1 MIQRFFH
8 AESSTHTY
16 LIVRGNECII
26 IDPVL
31 DDVDQY
37 SDLIKEKKQKLAYAI
52 DTHIHADHITALG
65 ELRKRHG
72 CITIMGEQSKA
83 TCVSQP
89 IHNREVIKFAD
100 LEIKA
105 LFTPGHTD
113 DSYCYYTEIDNLKYL
128 FTGDTLLINGCGRTD
143 FQNGSSTDLYNS
155 LFTILTELDS
165 DTIVLPAHDYNGK
178 LQSTLGLEFE
188 INPRLNFSCKEEFVE
203 FMDNLKLPDPK
214 LMDVA
219 VTANKN
225 CGISH

>member
-1 MIQRFFH
+1 MIERFFH

-16 LIVRGNECII
+16 LIISGNECVI

-37 SDLIKEKKQKLAYAI
+37 SDLIKAQNLKLAYAI

-65 ELRKRHG
+65 ELRERHG
-72 CITIMGEQSKA
+72 CITVMGEQSQA
-83 TCVSQP
+83 ACVSQP
-89 IHNREVIKFAD
+89 IQCDDVIEFAD
-100 LEIKA
+100 LKIKA

-113 DSYCYYTEIDNLKYL
+113 DSYCYYMEMDSMKYL

-155 LFTILTELDS
+155 LFTILRELDS

-188 INPRLNFSCKEEFVE
+188 NNPRLNFSSKEEFIE
-203 FMDNLKLPDPK
+203 FMNNLNLPDPK
-214 LMDVA
+214 LMDIA

>member
-1 MIQRFFH
+1 M
-8 AESSTHTY
+8 
-16 LIVRGNECII
+16 I

-37 SDLIKEKKQKLAYAI
+37 SDLIKAQNLKLAYAI

-65 ELRKRHG
+65 ELRERHG
-72 CITIMGEQSKA
+72 CITVMGEQSQA
-83 TCVSQP
+83 ACVSQP
-89 IHNREVIKFAD
+89 IQCDDVIEFAD
-100 LEIKA
+100 LKIKA

-113 DSYCYYTEIDNLKYL
+113 DSYCYYMEMDSMKYL

-155 LFTILTELDS
+155 LFTILRELDS

-188 INPRLNFSCKEEFVE
+188 NNPRLNFQAKKSSL
-203 FMDNLKLPDPK
+203 NL
-214 LMDVA
+214 
-219 VTANKN
+219 
-225 CGISH
+225 

>member
-1 MIQRFFH
+1 MIERFFH

-16 LIVRGNECII
+16 LIIRGNECVI

-37 SDLIKEKKQKLAYAI
+37 SDLIKAQNLKLAYAI

-65 ELRKRHG
+65 ELRERHG
-72 CITIMGEQSKA
+72 CITVMGEQSQA
-83 TCVSQP
+83 ACVSQP
-89 IHNREVIKFAD
+89 IQCDDVIEFAD
-100 LEIKA
+100 LKIKA

-113 DSYCYYTEIDNLKYL
+113 DSYCYYMEMDSMKYL

-155 LFTILTELDS
+155 LFTILRELDS

-188 INPRLNFSCKEEFVE
+188 NNPRLNFSSKEEFIE
-203 FMDNLKLPDPK
+203 FMNNLNLPDPK

>member
-1 MIQRFFH
+1 MIERFFH

-16 LIVRGNECII
+16 LIIGGNECVI

-37 SDLIKEKKQKLAYAI
+37 SDLIKAQNLKLAYAI

-65 ELRKRHG
+65 ELRERHG
-72 CITIMGEQSKA
+72 CITVMGEQSQA
-83 TCVSQP
+83 ACVSQP
-89 IHNREVIKFAD
+89 IQCDDVIEFAD
-100 LEIKA
+100 LKIKA

-113 DSYCYYTEIDNLKYL
+113 DSYCYYMEMDSMKYL

-155 LFTILTELDS
+155 LFTILRELDS

-188 INPRLNFSCKEEFVE
+188 NNPRLNFSSKEEFIE
-203 FMDNLKLPDPK
+203 FMNNLNLPDPK
-214 LMDVA
+214 LMDIA

-225 CGISH
+225 CGIS

>member
-1 MIQRFFH
+1 MIERFFH

-16 LIVRGNECII
+16 LIISGNECVI

-37 SDLIKEKKQKLAYAI
+37 SDLIKEQNLKLAYAI

-65 ELRKRHG
+65 ELRERYG
-72 CITIMGEQSKA
+72 CITVMGEQSQA
-83 TCVSQP
+83 ACVSQP
-89 IHNREVIKFAD
+89 IQCDDVIEFAD
-100 LEIKA
+100 LKIKA

-113 DSYCYYTEIDNLKYL
+113 DSYCYYMEMDGMKYL

-155 LFTILTELDS
+155 LFTILRELDS

-188 INPRLNFSCKEEFVE
+188 NNPRLNFSSKEEFIE
-203 FMDNLKLPDPK
+203 FMNNLNLPDPK
-214 LMDVA
+214 LMDIA

-225 CGISH
+225 CGIS

>member
-1 MIQRFFH
+1 MIERFFH
-8 AESSTHTY
+8 TESSTHTY
-16 LIVRGNECII
+16 LIFRGNECVI

-37 SDLIKEKKQKLAYAI
+37 SDLIKEQNLKLAYAV

-65 ELRKRHG
+65 ELRERHG

-89 IHNREVIKFAD
+89 IHNREVIKFVD

-113 DSYCYYTEIDNLKYL
+113 DSYCYYMEMDNMKYI

-155 LFTILTELDS
+155 LFTILRELDS
-165 DTIVLPAHDYNGK
+165 NTIVLPAHDYNGK
-178 LQSTLGLEFE
+178 LQSTLGQEFE
-188 INPRLNFSCKEEFVE
+188 NNPRLNFSNREEFIE
-203 FMDNLKLPDPK
+203 FMDNLNLPDPK
-214 LMDVA
+214 LMDIA

>member
-37 SDLIKEKKQKLAYAI
+37 SNLIKEQNQKLAYAI

-113 DSYCYYTEIDNLKYL
+113 DSYCYYMEIDNLKYL

>member
-1 MIQRFFH
+1 MIERFFH

-16 LIVRGNECII
+16 LIVKSNECVI

-37 SDLIKEKKQKLAYAI
+37 SDLVKEQNLKLVFAI

-65 ELRKRHG
+65 ELRERHG
-72 CITIMGEQSKA
+72 CITIMGQQSQA
-83 TCVSQP
+83 SCVSQP

-100 LEIKA
+100 LEINA

-113 DSYCYYTEIDNLKYL
+113 DSYCYYMEMDNLKYL

-143 FQNGSSTDLYNS
+143 FQNGSSYELYNS
-155 LFTILTELDS
+155 LFTILRELDS
-165 DTIVLPAHDYNGK
+165 ETIVLPAHDYNGK
-178 LQSTLGLEFE
+178 LQSTLGQEFE
-188 INPRLNFSCKEEFVE
+188 NNPRLNFSNREEFIE
-203 FMDNLKLPDPK
+203 FMDNLNLPDPK
-214 LMDVA
+214 LMDIA

-225 CGISH
+225 CGISQ

>member
-1 MIQRFFH
+1 MIERFFH

-16 LIVRGNECII
+16 LIISGNECVI

-37 SDLIKEKKQKLAYAI
+37 SDLIKAQNLKLAYAI

-65 ELRKRHG
+65 ELRERHG
-72 CITIMGEQSKA
+72 CITVMGEQSQA
-83 TCVSQP
+83 ACVSQP
-89 IHNREVIKFAD
+89 IQCDDVIEFAD
-100 LEIKA
+100 LKIKA

-113 DSYCYYTEIDNLKYL
+113 DSYCYYMEMDSMKYL

-155 LFTILTELDS
+155 LFTILRELDS

-188 INPRLNFSCKEEFVE
+188 NNPRLNFSSKEEFIE
-203 FMDNLKLPDPK
+203 FMNNLNLPDPK

>member
-1 MIQRFFH
+1 MIERFFH

-16 LIVRGNECII
+16 LIISGNECVI

-37 SDLIKEKKQKLAYAI
+37 SDLIKEQNLKLAYAI

-65 ELRKRHG
+65 ELRERHG
-72 CITIMGEQSKA
+72 CITVMGEQSQA
-83 TCVSQP
+83 ACVSQP
-89 IHNREVIKFAD
+89 IQCDDVIEFAD
-100 LEIKA
+100 LKIKA

-113 DSYCYYTEIDNLKYL
+113 DSYCYYMEMDSMKYL

-143 FQNGSSTDLYNS
+143 FQNGSSYELYNS
-155 LFTILTELDS
+155 LFTILRELDS
-165 DTIVLPAHDYNGK
+165 ETIVLPAHDYNGK
-178 LQSTLGLEFE
+178 LQSTLGQEFE
-188 INPRLNFSCKEEFVE
+188 NNPRLNFSNREEFIE
-203 FMDNLKLPDPK
+203 FMDNLNLPDPK
-214 LMDVA
+214 LMDIA

>member
-1 MIQRFFH
+1 MIERFFH

-16 LIVRGNECII
+16 LIISGNECVI
-26 IDPVL
+26 IDTVL

-37 SDLIKEKKQKLAYAI
+37 SDLIKEQNLKLAYAI

-65 ELRKRHG
+65 ELRERHG
-72 CITIMGEQSKA
+72 CITVMGEQSQA
-83 TCVSQP
+83 ACVSQP
-89 IHNREVIKFAD
+89 IQCDDVIEFAD
-100 LEIKA
+100 LKIKA

-113 DSYCYYTEIDNLKYL
+113 DSYCYYMEMDSMKYL

-155 LFTILTELDS
+155 LFTILRELDS

-188 INPRLNFSCKEEFVE
+188 NNPRLNFSSKEEFIE
-203 FMDNLKLPDPK
+203 FMNNLNLPDPK

>member
-1 MIQRFFH
+1 
-8 AESSTHTY
+8 
-16 LIVRGNECII
+16 
-26 IDPVL
+26 
-31 DDVDQY
+31 
-37 SDLIKEKKQKLAYAI
+37 
-52 DTHIHADHITALG
+52 
-65 ELRKRHG
+65 
-72 CITIMGEQSKA
+72 MGEESQA
-83 TCVSQP
+83 ACVSQP
-89 IHNREVIKFAD
+89 IQCDDAIEFAD
-100 LEIKA
+100 LKIKA

-113 DSYCYYTEIDNLKYL
+113 DSYCYYMEMDSMKYL

-155 LFTILTELDS
+155 LFTILRELDS

-188 INPRLNFSCKEEFVE
+188 NNPRLNFSSKEEFIE
-203 FMDNLKLPDPK
+203 FMDNLNLPDPK

>member
-37 SDLIKEKKQKLAYAI
+37 SDLIKEQNQKLAYAI

>member
-1 MIQRFFH
+1 MIERFFH

-16 LIVRGNECII
+16 LIISGNECVI

-37 SDLIKEKKQKLAYAI
+37 SDLIKAQNLKLAYAI

-65 ELRKRHG
+65 ELRERHG
-72 CITIMGEQSKA
+72 CITVMGEQSQA
-83 TCVSQP
+83 ACVSQP
-89 IHNREVIKFAD
+89 IQCDDVIEFAD
-100 LEIKA
+100 LKIKA

-113 DSYCYYTEIDNLKYL
+113 DSYCYYMEMDSMKYL

-155 LFTILTELDS
+155 LFTILRELDS

-188 INPRLNFSCKEEFVE
+188 NNPRLNFSSKEEFIE
-203 FMDNLKLPDPK
+203 FMNNLNLPDPK
-214 LMDVA
+214 LMDIA

-225 CGISH
+225 CGIS

>member
-1 MIQRFFH
+1 MIERFFH

-16 LIVRGNECII
+16 LIISGNECVI

-37 SDLIKEKKQKLAYAI
+37 SDLIKAQNLKLAYAI

-65 ELRKRHG
+65 ELRERHG
-72 CITIMGEQSKA
+72 CITVMGEQSQA
-83 TCVSQP
+83 ACVSQP
-89 IHNREVIKFAD
+89 IQCDDVIEFAD
-100 LEIKA
+100 LKIKA

-113 DSYCYYTEIDNLKYL
+113 DSYCYYMEMDSMKYL

-155 LFTILTELDS
+155 LFTILKELDS

-188 INPRLNFSCKEEFVE
+188 NNPRLNFSSKEEFIE
-203 FMDNLKLPDPK
+203 FMNNLNLPDPK
-214 LMDVA
+214 LMDIA

-225 CGISH
+225 CGIS

>member
-1 MIQRFFH
+1 MIERFFH

-16 LIVRGNECII
+16 LIIGGNECVI

-37 SDLIKEKKQKLAYAI
+37 SDLIKAQNLKLAYAI

-65 ELRKRHG
+65 ELRERHG
-72 CITIMGEQSKA
+72 CITVMGEQSQA
-83 TCVSQP
+83 ACVSQP
-89 IHNREVIKFAD
+89 IQCDDVIEFAD
-100 LEIKA
+100 LKIKA

-113 DSYCYYTEIDNLKYL
+113 DSYCYYMEMDSMKYL

-155 LFTILTELDS
+155 LFTILRELDS

-188 INPRLNFSCKEEFVE
+188 NNPRLNFSSKEEFIE
-203 FMDNLKLPDPK
+203 FMNNLNLPDPK
-214 LMDVA
+214 LMDIA